1 MIDLIREEIKKD
13 NPDWLLISN
22 LSQKIYLES
31 NKANLLGIRENVIN
45 LVKVGAHGVGDVVDL
60 LEPIYP
66 GKVIGVGG
74 YRAMTVNAGV
84 KLVKARGEN
93 ETMIIVT
100 DRDALIK
107 HLGPHQFFRCNIS
120 NKWPASANHP
130 GLFKNESKEKTIV
143 KWTNVDTGEITSFEP
158 SELKSMIREQKINE
172 ILN

>member
-45 LVKVGAHGVGDVVDL
+45 LVKVGAHGVSDVVDL
-60 LEPIYP
+60 LKPIYP

-74 YRAMTVNAGV
+74 YKAMTVNAGV
-84 KLVKARGEN
+84 KVLKARKDN

-107 HLGPHQFFRCNIS
+107 HLGPHQFFRCHITNQYS
-120 NKWPASANHP
+120 KNK
-130 GLFKNESKEKTIV
+130 IVV
-143 KWTNVDTGEITSFEP
+143 KWTNVDTGEIISFEP

>member
-22 LSQKIYLES
+22 LSQKLYLES
-31 NKANLLGIRENVIN
+31 NKANLLGIRENIIN
-45 LVKVGAHGVGDVVDL
+45 LVKVGTHGVGDVVDL
-60 LEPIYP
+60 LKPIFP
-66 GKVIGVGG
+66 GNVIGVGG
-74 YRAMTVNAGV
+74 YASMTVNAGV
-84 KLVKARGEN
+84 KVLKARKDN

-107 HLGPHQFFRCNIS
+107 HLGPHQFFRCNIQNQYNN
-120 NKWPASANHP
+120 NKI
-130 GLFKNESKEKTIV
+130 TV
-143 KWTNVDTGEITSFEP
+143 KWTNVDTGEITTFEP

>member
-22 LSQKIYLES
+22 LSQKLYLES
-31 NKANLLGIRENVIN
+31 NKANLLGIRENIIN

-74 YRAMTVNAGV
+74 YRAMTVNAGAKIV
-84 KLVKARGEN
+84 RARGEN

-107 HLGPHQFFRCNIS
+107 HLGPHQFFRCHIGNQYS
-120 NKWPASANHP
+120 ND
-130 GLFKNESKEKTIV
+130 KTTV
-143 KWTNVDTGEITSFEP
+143 KWTNVETGEITSFEP
-158 SELKSMIREQKINE
+158 KELKAMIREQKINE

>member
-45 LVKVGAHGVGDVVDL
+45 LVKVGAHGVSDVVDL

-107 HLGPHQFFRCNIS
+107 HLGPHQFFRCNIANQYS
-120 NKWPASANHP
+120 NK
-130 GLFKNESKEKTIV
+130 KIIV

>member
-22 LSQKIYLES
+22 LSQKLYLES
-31 NKANLLGIRENVIN
+31 NKANLLGIRENIIN
-45 LVKVGAHGVGDVVDL
+45 LVKVGAHGVGDVVDI
-60 LEPIYP
+60 LETVFP

-74 YRAMTVNAGV
+74 YRAMTVNQGV
-84 KLVKARGEN
+84 KLIKTRKEN

-107 HLGPHQFFRCNIS
+107 HLGPHQFFRCNIT
-120 NKWPASANHP
+120 NQY
-130 GLFKNESKEKTIV
+130 SKEKTIT
-143 KWTNVDTGEITSFEP
+143 KWTNVETGEITSFEP

>member
-1 MIDLIREEIKKD
+1 MIDLIKEEIKKD

-45 LVKVGAHGVGDVVDL
+45 LVKVGAHGVSDVVDL
-60 LEPIYP
+60 LEPIFP

-74 YRAMTVNAGV
+74 YKAMTVNAGV
-84 KLVKARGEN
+84 KVLKARKDN

-107 HLGPHQFFRCNIS
+107 HLGPHQFFRCHIGNQY
-120 NKWPASANHP
+120 NKN
-130 GLFKNESKEKTIV
+130 KMV
-143 KWTNVDTGEITSFEP
+143 KWTNVDTGEVTSFEP

>member
-60 LEPIYP
+60 LKPIYP

-74 YRAMTVNAGV
+74 YKAMTVNAGV
-84 KLVKARGEN
+84 KVLKARKDN

-120 NKWPASANHP
+120 NKWPAS
-130 GLFKNESKEKTIV
+130 ETKEKTIV
-143 KWTNVDTGEITSFEP
+143 KWTNVDTGEITTFEP

>member
-1 MIDLIREEIKKD
+1 MIDLIKEEIKKD

-60 LEPIYP
+60 LKPIFP

-74 YRAMTVNAGV
+74 YKAMIVNAGV
-84 KLVKARGEN
+84 KVLKTRKDN

-107 HLGPHQFFRCNIS
+107 HLGPHQFFICHIGNQY
-120 NKWPASANHP
+120 NKN
-130 GLFKNESKEKTIV
+130 KMV
-143 KWTNVDTGEITSFEP
+143 KWTNVDTGEVTSFEP

>member
-45 LVKVGAHGVGDVVDL
+45 LVKVGAHGVSDVVDL

-74 YRAMTVNAGV
+74 YKAMTVNAGV
-84 KLVKARGEN
+84 KVLKARKDN

-107 HLGPHQFFRCNIS
+107 HLGPHQFFRCNIANQYS
-120 NKWPASANHP
+120 NK
-130 GLFKNESKEKTIV
+130 KIIV

-172 ILN
+172 VLN

>member
-1 MIDLIREEIKKD
+1 MIDLIKEEIKKD

-31 NKANLLGIRENVIN
+31 NKANLLGIRENIIN
-45 LVKVGAHGVGDVVDL
+45 LVKVGTHVVGDVIDL

-74 YRAMTVNAGV
+74 YIAMTVNAGA
-84 KLVKARGEN
+84 KLVRKRGEN

-107 HLGPHQFFRCNIS
+107 HLGPHQFFRCNIANQYNN
-120 NKWPASANHP
+120 NKI
-130 GLFKNESKEKTIV
+130 TV

-158 SELKSMIREQKINE
+158 KELKSMIREQKINE

>member
-1 MIDLIREEIKKD
+1 MIDLIKEEIKKD

-60 LEPIYP
+60 LEPIFP

-84 KLVKARGEN
+84 KVLKTRKDN

-107 HLGPHQFFRCNIS
+107 HLGPHQFFRCHIGNQY
-120 NKWPASANHP
+120 NKN
-130 GLFKNESKEKTIV
+130 KMV

-158 SELKSMIREQKINE
+158 IELKSMIREQKINE

>member
-45 LVKVGAHGVGDVVDL
+45 LVKVGAHGVGDVVDI
-60 LEPIYP
+60 LEEVFP

-74 YRAMTVNAGV
+74 YRSMTVNAGA
-84 KLVKARGEN
+84 KLVRERKEN
-93 ETMIIVT
+93 QTMIIVT

-107 HLGPHQFFRCNIS
+107 HLGPHQFFRCNIADKYS
-120 NKWPASANHP
+120 DKR
-130 GLFKNESKEKTIV
+130 TTV
-143 KWTNVDTGEITSFEP
+143 KWTNVDTGEVTSFEP

>member
-1 MIDLIREEIKKD
+1 MIDLIKEEIKKD

-60 LEPIYP
+60 LKPIYP

-74 YRAMTVNAGV
+74 YKAMTVNAGV
-84 KLVKARGEN
+84 KVLKARKDN

-107 HLGPHQFFRCNIS
+107 HLGPHQFFRCHIGNQY
-120 NKWPASANHP
+120 NKN
-130 GLFKNESKEKTIV
+130 KMV
-143 KWTNVDTGEITSFEP
+143 KWTNVDTGEVTSFEP

>member
-1 MIDLIREEIKKD
+1 MIDLIKEEIKKD

-45 LVKVGAHGVGDVVDL
+45 LVKVGAHGVSDVVDL
-60 LEPIYP
+60 LEPIFS

-84 KLVKARGEN
+84 KVLKTRKEN
-93 ETMIIVT
+93 ETIIIVT

-107 HLGPHQFFRCNIS
+107 HLGPHQFFRCHIGNQY
-120 NKWPASANHP
+120 NKN
-130 GLFKNESKEKTIV
+130 KMV
-143 KWTNVDTGEITSFEP
+143 KWTNVDTGEITTFEP

>member
-1 MIDLIREEIKKD
+1 MIDLIKEEIKKD

-45 LVKVGAHGVGDVVDL
+45 LVKVGAHGASDVVDL

-84 KLVKARGEN
+84 KKLKARKDN

-107 HLGPHQFFRCNIS
+107 HLGPHQFFRCHIANQYS
-120 NKWPASANHP
+120 KNK
-130 GLFKNESKEKTIV
+130 IVV
-143 KWTNVDTGEITSFEP
+143 KWTNVDTGEIISFEP
-158 SELKSMIREQKINE
+158 TELKSMIREQKINE

>member
-45 LVKVGAHGVGDVVDL
+45 LVKVGAHGVGDVVDI
-60 LEPIYP
+60 LEEVFP

-74 YRAMTVNAGV
+74 YRSMTVNAGA
-84 KLVKARGEN
+84 KLVRERKEN
-93 ETMIIVT
+93 QTMIIVT

-107 HLGPHQFFRCNIS
+107 HLGPHQFFRCHIAVSIKANQY
-120 NKWPASANHP
+120 NKN
-130 GLFKNESKEKTIV
+130 KTTV
-143 KWTNVDTGEITSFEP
+143 KWTNVETGEVLNFEP
-158 SELKSMIREQKINE
+158 TELKSIIRDYKLSE

>member
-1 MIDLIREEIKKD
+1 MIDLIKEEIKKD

-45 LVKVGAHGVGDVVDL
+45 LVKVSVHGVGDVVDL
-60 LEPIYP
+60 LKPIFP

-74 YRAMTVNAGV
+74 YAAMTVNAGV
-84 KLVKARGEN
+84 KLLKARKDN
-93 ETMIIVT
+93 ETIIIVT

-107 HLGPHQFFRCNIS
+107 HLGPHQFFRCNIADKYS
-120 NKWPASANHP
+120 DKR
-130 GLFKNESKEKTIV
+130 TTV

-158 SELKSMIREQKINE
+158 TELKSMIREQKINE

>member
-1 MIDLIREEIKKD
+1 MIDLIKEEIKKD

-60 LEPIYP
+60 LEPIFP

-84 KLVKARGEN
+84 KVLKTRKEN
-93 ETMIIVT
+93 ETIIIVT

-107 HLGPHQFFRCNIS
+107 HLGPHQFFRCHIGNQY
-120 NKWPASANHP
+120 NKN
-130 GLFKNESKEKTIV
+130 KMV
-143 KWTNVDTGEITSFEP
+143 KWTNVDTGEVTSFEP

>member
-1 MIDLIREEIKKD
+1 MIDLIKEEIKKD

-84 KLVKARGEN
+84 KVLKTRKEN
-93 ETMIIVT
+93 ETIIIVT

-107 HLGPHQFFRCNIS
+107 HLGPHQFFRCHIGNQYKK
-120 NKWPASANHP
+120 NK
-130 GLFKNESKEKTIV
+130 IV

>member
-1 MIDLIREEIKKD
+1 MIDLIKEEIKKD

-45 LVKVGAHGVGDVVDL
+45 LVKVGAHGVSDVVDL
-60 LEPIYP
+60 LEPIFP

-84 KLVKARGEN
+84 KVLKTRKEN
-93 ETMIIVT
+93 ETIIIVT

-107 HLGPHQFFRCNIS
+107 HLGPHQFFRCHIGNQY
-120 NKWPASANHP
+120 NKN
-130 GLFKNESKEKTIV
+130 KMV
-143 KWTNVDTGEITSFEP
+143 KWTNVDTGEVTSFEP
-158 SELKSMIREQKINE
+158 SELKSMNREQKINE

>member
-1 MIDLIREEIKKD
+1 MIDLIKEEIKKD

-45 LVKVGAHGVGDVVDL
+45 LVKVGAHGVSDVVDL
-60 LEPIYP
+60 LEPIFP

-74 YRAMTVNAGV
+74 YKAMTVNAGV
-84 KLVKARGEN
+84 KVLKARKDN

-107 HLGPHQFFRCNIS
+107 HLGPHQFFRCHIGNQYNE
-120 NKWPASANHP
+120 NK
-130 GLFKNESKEKTIV
+130 IV
-143 KWTNVDTGEITSFEP
+143 KWTNVDTGEVTSFEP
-158 SELKSMIREQKINE
+158 SELKAMIREQKINE

>member
-1 MIDLIREEIKKD
+1 MIDLIKEEIKKD

-45 LVKVGAHGVGDVVDL
+45 LVKVGTHGVGDVVDL
-60 LEPIYP
+60 LKPIFP
-66 GKVIGVGG
+66 GRVIGVGG
-74 YRAMTVNAGV
+74 YKAMTVNAGV
-84 KLVKARGEN
+84 KVLKARKDN

-107 HLGPHQFFRCNIS
+107 HLGPHQFFRCNIQNQYNN
-120 NKWPASANHP
+120 NKI
-130 GLFKNESKEKTIV
+130 TV
-143 KWTNVDTGEITSFEP
+143 KWTNVDTGEIISFEP

>member
-1 MIDLIREEIKKD
+1 MIDLIKEEIKKD

-60 LEPIYP
+60 LKPIFP

-74 YRAMTVNAGV
+74 YKAMTVNAGV
-84 KLVKARGEN
+84 KVLKARKDN

-107 HLGPHQFFRCNIS
+107 HLGPHQFFRCHIGNQY
-120 NKWPASANHP
+120 NKN
-130 GLFKNESKEKTIV
+130 KMV
-143 KWTNVDTGEITSFEP
+143 KWTNVDTGEVTSFEP

>member
-1 MIDLIREEIKKD
+1 MIDLIKEEIKKD

-45 LVKVGAHGVGDVVDL
+45 LVKVGAHGVSDVVDL
-60 LEPIYP
+60 LEPIFP

-84 KLVKARGEN
+84 KLLKARKDN
-93 ETMIIVT
+93 ETIIIVT
-100 DRDALIK
+100 DRDAIIK
-107 HLGPHQFFRCNIS
+107 HLGPHQFFRCNIADKYS
-120 NKWPASANHP
+120 DK
-130 GLFKNESKEKTIV
+130 KTTV
-143 KWTNVDTGEITSFEP
+143 KWTNVDTGEVTSFEP

>member
-1 MIDLIREEIKKD
+1 MIDLIKEEIKKD

-45 LVKVGAHGVGDVVDL
+45 LVKVSVHGVGDVVDL
-60 LEPIYP
+60 LKPIFP

-74 YRAMTVNAGV
+74 YAAMTVNAGV
-84 KLVKARGEN
+84 KLLKARKDN
-93 ETMIIVT
+93 ETIIIVT

-107 HLGPHQFFRCNIS
+107 HLGPHQFFRCNIADKYS
-120 NKWPASANHP
+120 DKR
-130 GLFKNESKEKTIV
+130 TTV

>member
-1 MIDLIREEIKKD
+1 MIDLIKEEIKKD

-84 KLVKARGEN
+84 KVLKARKEN
-93 ETMIIVT
+93 ETIIIVT

-107 HLGPHQFFRCNIS
+107 HLGPHQFFRCHIGNQY
-120 NKWPASANHP
+120 NKN
-130 GLFKNESKEKTIV
+130 KIV
-143 KWTNVDTGEITSFEP
+143 KWTNVDTGEVTSFEP

>member
-1 MIDLIREEIKKD
+1 MIDLIKEEIKKD

-45 LVKVGAHGVGDVVDL
+45 LVKVGAHGVSDVVDL
-60 LEPIYP
+60 LEPIFS

-84 KLVKARGEN
+84 KVLKTRKEN
-93 ETMIIVT
+93 ETIIIVT

-107 HLGPHQFFRCNIS
+107 HLGPHQFFRCHIGNQY
-120 NKWPASANHP
+120 NKN
-130 GLFKNESKEKTIV
+130 KMV
-143 KWTNVDTGEITSFEP
+143 KWTNVDTGEVTSFEP

>member
-1 MIDLIREEIKKD
+1 MIDLIKEEIKKD

-84 KLVKARGEN
+84 KVLKARKEN
-93 ETMIIVT
+93 ETIIIVT

-107 HLGPHQFFRCNIS
+107 HLGPHQFFRCHIGNQY
-120 NKWPASANHP
+120 NKN
-130 GLFKNESKEKTIV
+130 KMV
-143 KWTNVDTGEITSFEP
+143 KWTNVDTGEVTSFEP

>member
-1 MIDLIREEIKKD
+1 MIDLIKEEIKKD

-31 NKANLLGIRENVIN
+31 NKANLLGIRENIIN

-74 YRAMTVNAGV
+74 YRAMTVNAGA
-84 KLVKARGEN
+84 KLVRARGEN

-107 HLGPHQFFRCNIS
+107 HLGPHQFFRCNIANQYNN
-120 NKWPASANHP
+120 NKI
-130 GLFKNESKEKTIV
+130 TV

-158 SELKSMIREQKINE
+158 KELKSMIREQKINE